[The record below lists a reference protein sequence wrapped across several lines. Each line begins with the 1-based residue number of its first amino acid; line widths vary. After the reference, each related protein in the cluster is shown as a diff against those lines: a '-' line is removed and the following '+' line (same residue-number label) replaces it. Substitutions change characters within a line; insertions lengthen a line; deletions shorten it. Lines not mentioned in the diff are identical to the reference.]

1 MYDRKW
7 KKSKLP
13 KKNKIKNEILNKLK
27 IKDVLKKILSNQN
40 ICSKEWI
47 WQQYDHTVMGDTIQK
62 PGGDSGVVR
71 VHGTNK
77 AVAASVDSSAVYCWA
92 HPLTGGKQVVAESWR
107 NLISVGAK
115 PIAIT
120 NCLKFGSPEKEDN
133 MGEFVECVQGI
144 GEASKYLNFPVVS
157 GNVSFYN
164 QTKEVGIKP
173 TPSIGGV
180 GLIKDYKKMISMDL
194 KKEGKPVIGFGAGE
208 PDFASPDYVINEVK
222 IAAEDPKNHKYS
234 PVAGLE
240 SLRKE
245 ISRTTLKYSGVGV
258 TEDNVVVSNGGK
270 QAIVTALMSVLDPGD
285 EVIIPAPYWTTYPEA
300 VKLAG
305 GEPVFIKPDKKD
317 NFKISVSD
325 LEKAKNSKTKLLIWC
340 SPSNPTGVVYSKE
353 ESEEIYNWVFEND
366 IWILSDE
373 LYEHLVYE
381 GKTSPSP
388 GQYDKELKNTIII
401 NGVSKAYA
409 MTGWRVGWLVANSN
423 VIGLAKKIQ
432 SQISSNVSNISQ
444 IAAETALKNGLD
456 ATEEMKISFNR
467 RRLYAI
473 EKINEINLSLIH
485 I

>member
-1 MYDRKW
+1 MNNFIKIILEDLVMDI
-7 KKSKLP
+7 SKL
-13 KKNKIKNEILNKLK
+13 
-27 IKDVLKKILSNQN
+27 DKKIN
-40 ICSKEWI
+40 
-47 WQQYDHTVMGDTIQK
+47 
-62 PGGDSGVVR
+62 PSG
-71 VHGTNK
+71 TMAISNK
-77 AVAASVDSSAVYCWA
+77 A
-92 HPLTGGKQVVAESWR
+92 R
-107 NLISVGAK
+107 
-115 PIAIT
+115 
-120 NCLKFGSPEKEDN
+120 
-133 MGEFVECVQGI
+133 
-144 GEASKYLNFPVVS
+144 
-157 GNVSFYN
+157 
-164 QTKEVGIKP
+164 
-173 TPSIGGV
+173 
-180 GLIKDYKKMISMDL
+180 DL

-270 QAIVTALMSVLDPGD
+270 QAIVTALMSVLDQGD

-305 GEPVFIKPDKKD
+305 GEPVFIEPDKKD

-325 LEKAKNSKTKLLIWC
+325 LEKAKSSKTKLLIWC

-353 ESEEIYNWVFEND
+353 ESKKIYDWVFKNN

-381 GKTSPSP
+381 GETSPSP

-444 IAAETALKNGLD
+444 IPAETALKNGLD
-456 ATEEMKISFNR
+456 KTKEMKISFNR

-473 EKINEINLSLIH
+473 EKINQINNISVGNPTGAFYLFVDVSEYCNGNYKGIKSSIDFCNWLLDKYFIAFVPGEVFGVPGYMRLSYALGDDELSEGLERLNKAVEDLNG
-485 I
+485 